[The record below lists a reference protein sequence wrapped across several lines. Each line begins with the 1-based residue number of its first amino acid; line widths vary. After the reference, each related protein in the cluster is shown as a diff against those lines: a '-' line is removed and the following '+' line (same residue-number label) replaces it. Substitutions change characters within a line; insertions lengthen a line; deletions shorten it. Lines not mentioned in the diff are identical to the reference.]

1 MSEQTKQTVRKVFE
15 DVWNKG
21 DTSVAAQLYADS
33 YVAHIA
39 NLSSTIAGV
48 DEFIQFVAL
57 FRALSP
63 DLCFTIDDQISQEDK
78 VATRWTVRIQNK
90 GDFAGNGVAGEEIV
104 VTGMSMHRLAD
115 GRLVESWDNW
125 DAMTAFQSLGQDVF
139 ESLSLTL

>member
-1 MSEQTKQTVRKVFE
+1 MSEQNIQTVRKVFE
-15 DVWNKG
+15 GVWNEG
-21 DTSVAAQLYADS
+21 DTSIAAQIYADS

-39 NLSSTIAGV
+39 NVSSTIAGM

-63 DLCFTIDDQISQEDK
+63 DLSFTIDDQICQADK

-90 GDFAGNGVAGEEIV
+90 GDFSGNGVVGEEIA
-104 VTGMSMHRLAD
+104 VTGMSMHRLVD